1 MRITILTL
9 LLTAWAFSLS
19 AQTTTDTTIY
29 DFSEVQ
35 PYPLLNR
42 CAADLHPGWTLDSV
56 RRCAERTL
64 LALMAQNVQYPEAA
78 REKNIEGTVVVSF
91 VVERT
96 GRMSNL
102 KILKDIGEGC
112 GQEALRV
119 LAALDEAGLRWSPA
133 INQGKPVRARQSL
146 PMRFRL
152 QEALPYYIS
161 ERGDSIYTNM
171 DEGPTFRGGWD
182 SLTNFVV
189 NRLDYPDSYADSC
202 KTGILEMTLFI
213 NAKGQIRIENQLD
226 FNNLGMDFQFEA
238 MRLAKKTNG
247 MWLPAQNKGKS
258 VATTLPLRVFF
269 KSDRPGCK
277 TANEHFDQTLVLS
290 DTAASLLDAG
300 KTEEALA
307 KWNEALTLQPNNT
320 ELLYYRGTALLNLNR
335 REEACK
341 DFNRVKEILT
351 ITWFEGVRKVVCGF

>member
-1 MRITILTL
+1 
-9 LLTAWAFSLS
+9 
-19 AQTTTDTTIY
+19 
-29 DFSEVQ
+29 
-35 PYPLLNR
+35 
-42 CAADLHPGWTLDSV
+42 
-56 RRCAERTL
+56 
-64 LALMAQNVQYPEAA
+64 
-78 REKNIEGTVVVSF
+78 
-91 VVERT
+91 
-96 GRMSNL
+96 
-102 KILKDIGEGC
+102 
-112 GQEALRV
+112 
-119 LAALDEAGLRWSPA
+119 
-133 INQGKPVRARQSL
+133 
-146 PMRFRL
+146 
-152 QEALPYYIS
+152 
-161 ERGDSIYTNM
+161 
-171 DEGPTFRGGWD
+171 
-182 SLTNFVV
+182 
-189 NRLDYPDSYADSC
+189 
-202 KTGILEMTLFI
+202 
-213 NAKGQIRIENQLD
+213 
-226 FNNLGMDFQFEA
+226 